1 MKFLDQAKI
10 FIQSGKGGNGCVS
23 FRREKYVE
31 FGGPNGGNGGK
42 GGDVIIKCADGLNTL
57 IDYRFKQ
64 HFKAKNG
71 SPGMGNDKTG
81 KSGDDIVIEVPQGT
95 LILEEDNKEIIA
107 DIIHKDEKLRILKGG
122 NGGFGNAHFKSSEN
136 QTPRNANN
144 GENGE
149 EKWIW
154 LRLKLIA
161 DIGLIGLPNAG
172 KSTLISK
179 VSQAKPKIA
188 DYPFTTINPVL
199 GIAKYK
205 NHELVI
211 ADIPGL
217 IEGAHEGK
225 GLGHRFLGHIER
237 CELLLHLIDANE
249 SDVIETW
256 KIVKDEISAYSKD
269 LNEKKEIIVLSKS
282 DTVED
287 IEMNKKVE
295 ILKKHTHKD
304 VFKISSVTGNGI
316 NSILRILHDNI
327 SKNIEDETQISWEP

>member
-1 MKFLDQAKI
+1 MCIRD
-10 FIQSGKGGNGCVS
+10 S
-23 FRREKYVE
+23 
-31 FGGPNGGNGGK
+31 
-42 GGDVIIKCADGLNTL
+42 
-57 IDYRFKQ
+57 
-64 HFKAKNG
+64 
-71 SPGMGNDKTG
+71 DKTG

-144 GENGE
+144 GESGE

-161 DIGLIGLPNAG
+161 DIGLVGLPNAG
-172 KSTLISK
+172 KSTLVSK

-188 DYPFTTINPVL
+188 DYPFTTLNPVL

-217 IEGAHEGK
+217 IEGAHQGK

-249 SDVIETW
+249 SNVIETW
-256 KIVKDEISAYSKD
+256 KIVRNEISAYSKN

-282 DTVED
+282 DTID
-287 IEMNKKVE
+287 DREMDKKVE

-304 VFKISSVTGNGI
+304 VFKISSVTGSGI

-327 SKNIEDETQISWEP
+327 PKNSEDETQISWEP

>member
-1 MKFLDQAKI
+1 MIMKFLDQAKI

-144 GENGE
+144 GESGE

-161 DIGLIGLPNAG
+161 DIGL
-172 KSTLISK
+172 SLI
-179 VSQAKPKIA
+179 
-188 DYPFTTINPVL
+188 
-199 GIAKYK
+199 
-205 NHELVI
+205 
-211 ADIPGL
+211 
-217 IEGAHEGK
+217 
-225 GLGHRFLGHIER
+225 HI
-237 CELLLHLIDANE
+237 
-249 SDVIETW
+249 
-256 KIVKDEISAYSKD
+256 
-269 LNEKKEIIVLSKS
+269 
-282 DTVED
+282 
-287 IEMNKKVE
+287 
-295 ILKKHTHKD
+295 
-304 VFKISSVTGNGI
+304 
-316 NSILRILHDNI
+316 
-327 SKNIEDETQISWEP
+327 